1 MALRN
6 IIKDGDPVL
15 LKHCKPVE
23 KFDGRLAQLLDD
35 MADTMYKAEGVGL
48 AAPQVSIIRRAV
60 VIDVSG
66 DRTGLVEL
74 VNPEIIWKSEETQ
87 YGTEGCLSYP
97 ELYGYVTRPKS
108 VKFRAQDRNG
118 EFYEMEVSNLF
129 ARAVC
134 HELDHLDGKTLPENI
149 EAPYEPDNEEAEE

>member
-6 IIKDGDPVL
+6 IVTNGDPVL

-23 KFDGRLAQLLDD
+23 KFDSRLHQLLDD
-35 MADTMYKAEGVGL
+35 MADTMYSAEGLGL

-60 VIDVSG
+60 VIDVSS

-74 VNPEIIWKSEETQ
+74 VNPEIIERSEETQ
-87 YGTEGCLSYP
+87 YGTEGCLSFP
-97 ELYGYVTRPKS
+97 ELYGYVTRPKT
-108 VKFRAQDRNG
+108 VKFRAQDRYG
-118 EFYEMEVSNLF
+118 EFYEMEVSDLF

-134 HELDHLDGKTLPENI
+134 HELDHLDGRVLPDNI
-149 EAPYEPDNEEAEE
+149 EAPYEPKEEE